1 MPISSLPNIFRPV
14 FLLPAVLLLV
24 LVPGVPSHAAGPL
37 DAAFRKD
44 FPTAFAR
51 LAGQPALTRTL
62 VEWLYLKAKP
72 KEAGFR
78 RLVAFIDRKPNWPS
92 LSKLRRSAEKRLFEN
107 RADSG
112 TVLAYF
118 KRHRPLSGYGMAAL
132 ARAYLAGGDR
142 KSAAKWIRRAW
153 RSHWLAKKDELAIL
167 RSGLGRF
174 ISAADHKKRMNIM
187 LYRRATAAVG
197 LRAAGYLG
205 RDYIRLANA
214 RLMLMKRS
222 KKAPRYVAAVP
233 ARLSRDTGL
242 LYNRIQYLRRK
253 KHYGKS
259 RSLLLRAPVAHAS
272 LGNPVIW
279 WSERR
284 VGARLAVAQRAY
296 RQAYR
301 IAAAHGFKSGRYLRE
316 GEFLAGW
323 IALRFLKKPQTALK
337 HFNRLRAA
345 ATTRRHM
352 ARGEYWLGR
361 TYRRLGQKERARQH
375 FSNAA
380 NNPLVY
386 YGQLAIN
393 ALGKPAHLSFPRPPR
408 PNAAERRTFA
418 GNELVRVIRLLA
430 KTGYIRK
437 ADAFFSTL
445 LYRYKSAGMLVQL
458 ANLADRLG
466 TKKWV
471 VRVGKSAVSRGLPL
485 YTHAYPV
492 RGLPPFPATA
502 SPGVEKAIV
511 FGLIRQESEFD
522 AAAGSRVGAQGLM
535 QIMPGTARLI
545 ARKHGHKYSRRWLTS
560 KPHYNVQLGVKH
572 LRDLLVRFN
581 GSYVMAIA
589 GYNAGG
595 GNVRRWARSFGDP
608 RSGKVDPVDWIETIP
623 FTETRTYV
631 HHVLENIQVY
641 RSRLGDRSPVRL
653 MADLRRGGGIQSLIN
668 RVSAN

>member
-1 MPISSLPNIFRPV
+1 MLISLLFTLVRPG
-14 FLLPAVLLLV
+14 FLLAAALLLV
-24 LVPGVPSHAAGPL
+24 TGVSSHAAGPL
-37 DAAFRKD
+37 DNAYRED
-44 FPTAFAR
+44 FPNAFAR
-51 LAGQPALTRTL
+51 LAGQPAVTRTL
-62 VEWLYLKAKP
+62 VEWLYLKARP

-78 RLVAFIDRKPNWPS
+78 RLAAFIDRKPDWPH
-92 LSKLRRSAEKRLFEN
+92 LSKLRRSAEKRLFEGN
-107 RADSG
+107 ADSG

-118 KRHRPLSGYGMAAL
+118 KKHPPLSGYGMAAL
-132 ARAYLAGGDR
+132 ARAYLASGDR
-142 KSAAKWIRRAW
+142 KASARWIRRAW
-153 RSHWLAKKDELAIL
+153 RSHWLAKKDERAIL
-167 RSGLGRF
+167 KSDLGRF
-174 ISAADHKKRMNIM
+174 ISATQHKVRMNTM
-187 LYRRATAAVG
+187 LYRRATASVG

-214 RLMLMKRS
+214 RITLMKRS

-233 ARLSRDTGL
+233 ARLKRDTGL
-242 LYNRIQYLRRK
+242 LYNRVQYLRRK
-253 KHYGKS
+253 KLYDKS
-259 RSLLLRAPVAHAS
+259 RRLLLRAPVDHAR

-284 VGARLAVAQRAY
+284 VGARLAVARRAY
-296 RQAYR
+296 KAAYR
-301 IAAAHGFKSGRYLRE
+301 IAAAHGFSSGRYLRE

-323 IALRFLKKPQTALK
+323 IALRFLNRPQTALK

-345 ATTRRHM
+345 ARTRRHM

-361 TYRRLGQKERARQH
+361 TYQRLGQKERARQH

-380 NNPLVY
+380 QNPLVY
-386 YGQLAIN
+386 YGQLALN

-408 PNAAERRTFA
+408 ANASERGAFA
-418 GNELVRVIRLLA
+418 RNELVQVIRLLA
-430 KTGYIRK
+430 RAGHIRK
-437 ADAFFSTL
+437 ADPFFSTL
-445 LYRYKSAGMLVQL
+445 LYRFKSAGMLVQL
-458 ANLADRLG
+458 ANLADRFG

-471 VRVGKSAVSRGLPL
+471 VRIGKSAVSRGLPL

-502 SPGVEKAIV
+502 SPTVEKAMV

-522 AAAGSRVGAQGLM
+522 ATAGSRVGAQGLM

-595 GNVRRWARSFGDP
+595 GNVRKWARTFGDP

-641 RSRLGDRSPVRL
+641 RSRLGNRSPVRL
-653 MADLRRGGGIQSLIN
+653 VADLHRGGGIQSLIN
-668 RVSAN
+668 RIAN